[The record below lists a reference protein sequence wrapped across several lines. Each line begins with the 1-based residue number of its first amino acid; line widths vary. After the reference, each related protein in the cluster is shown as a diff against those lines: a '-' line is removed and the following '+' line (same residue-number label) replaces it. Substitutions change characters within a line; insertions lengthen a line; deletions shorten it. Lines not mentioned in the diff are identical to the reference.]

1 MSGRTILSPPRR
13 PPGPPA
19 DVSERS
25 HAWLRGLSLAA
36 TATTF
41 LLIAIG
47 GVVRATGSGLGCSG
61 WPKCTRDRW
70 LPPLEYH
77 AIIEYS
83 HRFTAFLD
91 IVLVVLLAVVV
102 WKRYSGVR
110 RVRIP
115 TTAAVFLIFFQAVLG
130 GIVVRGELHA
140 VLVSAHL
147 ATAMV
152 FAGVLIY
159 ATVASFTLGAV
170 IDRPVDALTRLS
182 RVAAAC
188 TLVLIAVGAYVRG
201 EGAGLVFPD
210 WPLMNGRLVPS
221 ISAAPAGVHF
231 AHRVLALAVG
241 VLVVAVAVR
250 ARRER
255 NGRAAVATL
264 ATVAALLFIAQVLIG
279 AANVWSKLAAA
290 AVVAHVA
297 VASLTW
303 GAVVATAAV
312 SRVLPAAVEPA
323 PPAPLAGSAGGTSGE
338 PR

>member
-1 MSGRTILSPPRR
+1 MTERTVLSPAQRHS
-13 PPGPPA
+13 GPPA
-19 DVSERS
+19 GSSQRS
-25 HAWLRGLSLAA
+25 NAWLRGLSIAA

-47 GVVRATGSGLGCSG
+47 GLVRATESGLGCTG
-61 WPKCTRDRW
+61 WPKCTADRW

-102 WKRYSGVR
+102 WRRYSAIR
-110 RVRIP
+110 RVKVP
-115 TTAAVFLIFFQAVLG
+115 ATAAVFLIFFQAVLG

-140 VLVSAHL
+140 LLVSAHL

-152 FAGVLIY
+152 FAGVLVY
-159 ATVASFTLGAV
+159 VTVAAFTMDAWIAG
-170 IDRPVDALTRLS
+170 PVDALTRLA
-182 RVAAAC
+182 RVSAAG
-188 TLVLIAVGAYVRG
+188 TLLLIAVGAYVRG

-221 ISAAPAGVHF
+221 VSAAPAGVHF
-231 AHRVLALAVG
+231 AHRVLALVVG
-241 VLVVAVAVR
+241 ILVLVLAAR
-250 ARRER
+250 TRREHP
-255 NGRAAVATL
+255 GRDPVTILASAT
-264 ATVAALLFIAQVLIG
+264 AILFAAQVMIG
-279 AANVWSKLAAA
+279 AANVWSRLAPA

-297 VASLTW
+297 VAGLAW
-303 GAVVATAAV
+303 GAVVATAAT
-312 SRVLPAAVEPA
+312 SRVVPGRSRRISEQ
-323 PPAPLAGSAGGTSGE
+323 TEE